1 MMYFYKKTDKAII
14 CTTETLA
21 TKSVKLPNGN
31 VIQSRVQ
38 VDRLKFGVLAVGDQE
53 VGELKVGD
61 KLPFNITD
69 SQVMDQEGNPT
80 TLYWCTPE

>member
-21 TKSVKLPNGN
+21 TKTVKLPNGKE
-31 VIQSRVQ
+31 IQCRIQ
-38 VDRLKFGVLAVGDQE
+38 VADLKFGVLAVSDQE
-53 VGELKVGD
+53 VGDLKVGD
-61 KLPFNITD
+61 KLPFKITD
-69 SQVMDQEGNPT
+69 SQVMDAEGNPT